1 MKRASKLQVLEFIRD
16 KEIIRAFD
24 LVERFGYSEGGPNWM
39 LWSLKKQRLII
50 NDRRGEWTIT
60 DLGLKRL
67 IYYGR

>member
-1 MKRASKLQVLEFIRD
+1 VKRASKLVVLEFIRD

-24 LVERFGYSEGGPNWM
+24 LIERFGYSEGGAWAT
-39 LWSLKKQRLII
+39 LSWLKREGLII
-50 NDRRGEWTIT
+50 NDRKGEWTIT

>member
-24 LVERFGYSEGGPNWM
+24 LVEKFGYSEGGAWAT
-39 LWSLKKQRLII
+39 LSWLKRQGLII

>member
-1 MKRASKLQVLEFIRD
+1 MKRASKLLVLEFVRD

-24 LVERFGYSEGGPNWM
+24 LVEKFGYSEGGAWAT
-39 LWSLKKQRLII
+39 LSWLKREGLII
-50 NDRRGEWTIT
+50 NDRKGEWTIT